1 MKVKTL
7 IASSLIAMMSVAFA
21 DGHGGMKLEDVL
33 AEAKAENKKA
43 AEVGFEWRDT
53 GKFIKKAEAEKDAK
67 KAMKLAKKALHQAKM
82 AQVQA
87 ETAKTAG
94 PTF

>member
-1 MKVKTL
+1 MKTL
-7 IASSLIAMMSVAFA
+7 LASLLVAFSVSAAHAA
-21 DGHGGMKLEDVL
+21 DDLATVL

-53 GKFIKKAEAEKDAK
+53 GKFIKKAEEEKDAE
-67 KAMKLAKKALHQAKM
+67 KAMKLAKKALNQAKM

-87 ETAKTAG
+87 EAAKNAG

>member
-1 MKVKTL
+1 MKIKTL
-7 IASSLIAMMSVAFA
+7 LASSLILLMSVAFA
-21 DGHGGMKLEDVL
+21 DGHGGKKLEDVIK
-33 AEAKAENKKA
+33 EAKAENTKA

-53 GKFIKKAEAEKDAK
+53 GKFIKQAEEEKDAK
-67 KAMKLAKKALHQAKM
+67 KAMKLAEKALNQAKM

-87 ETAKTAG
+87 EAAKNAG